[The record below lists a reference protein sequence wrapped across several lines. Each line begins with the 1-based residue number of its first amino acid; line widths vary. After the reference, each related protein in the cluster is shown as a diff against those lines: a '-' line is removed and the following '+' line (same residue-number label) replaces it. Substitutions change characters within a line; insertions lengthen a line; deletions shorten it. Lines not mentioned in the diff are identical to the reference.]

1 MCLVKFVKLLLF
13 LLIFDVDEF
22 KVKFGVFR
30 FYNKKGRLILYL

>member
-22 KVKFGVFR
+22 KVNLEYLDFII
-30 FYNKKGRLILYL
+30 KKEG